1 MIPKDLRYHKEHEWI
16 RVADGRATVGVS
28 DFAQEALGDIVYLE
42 IPEIGRSLK
51 QGEEITEIES
61 TKTTSMLYAPV
72 SGKIVAVNQDLDEKP
87 ELINEDT
94 YGGGWIVTIE
104 MDQASELDQLM
115 EWSDYERFLEN
126 EKQA

>member
-16 RVADGRATVGVS
+16 RVADGKATVGVS